1 MKVTLCRTNSGGGY
15 KIAVGDAWLYTKEAY
30 LLKVIRGESGS
41 CQFRSIESEP
51 VSSPYNA
58 YDEEKAQQEL
68 DIFN

>member
-1 MKVTLCRTNSGGGY
+1 MKVTLCKTNNGDGF

-30 LLKVIRGESGS
+30 LLKVIRGESRS

-58 YDEEKAQQEL
+58 YDEEEAQKEL